1 MPVRRSVQVFAACFF
16 MLCTLALDSRDGS
29 PSSGGFRGGQA
40 YAGVFPSC
48 GEEPLQQEDCALAWE
63 ERVISEE
70 ELESLAQRDPDMS
83 PTVARGILA
92 RLNVRARYYIAEDIK
107 AKRALKVPLDF
118 HRYKS
123 WTPMPAR
130 LPEVGHLLK
139 FVIIIKNIPFLGWYE
154 HGNLVGDAE
163 VCIGKSWG
171 STKSGVYRVDNK
183 IIDAVSLKY
192 KNAFGEPAPMPWA
205 MRIYEHVWVH
215 AGDISSGYCS
225 HGCINLPLHPA
236 KALFEW
242 ADTNTVVAVV
252 ESLEQIPAFFKTH
265 RSNGLLFPGSP
276 QRPRLLAPSLPSTG
290 DKQGV
295 EPRLFRVPSMNS
307 ATSRAP
313 P

>member
-1 MPVRRSVQVFAACFF
+1 MPVRRSVQVFAACFSL
-16 MLCTLALDSRDGS
+16 LCPFALDSWAGS
-29 PSSGGFRGGQA
+29 PITSGLGGVQA
-40 YAGVFPSC
+40 YAAQTSTC
-48 GEEPLQQEDCALAWE
+48 EEKSALQKDSALAWD

-107 AKRALKVPLDF
+107 AKRTLKVPRDF

-130 LPEVGHLLK
+130 LPEVGHLPK
-139 FVIIIKNIPFLGWYE
+139 FVIIIKAIPFLGWYE
-154 HGNLVGDAE
+154 QGNLVGDAE

-171 STKSGVYRVDNK
+171 STRSGVYRVDNK
-183 IIDAVSLKY
+183 VIDAVSLKY
-192 KNAFGEPAPMPWA
+192 RNAFGEPAPMPWA

-265 RSNGLLFPGSP
+265 RSNGLLSPRSP
-276 QRPRLLAPSLPSTG
+276 QSAKLAAPSLTATG
-290 DKQGV
+290 DKQDR
-295 EPRLFRVPSMNS
+295 ETRKFRVPSMNS
-307 ATSRAP
+307 ETPRVAP
-313 P
+313 

>member
-1 MPVRRSVQVFAACFF
+1 
-16 MLCTLALDSRDGS
+16 MLCIVAPDSMDGLPGTSGVGVVQASAAQLPAREGKSALHDDG
-29 PSSGGFRGGQA
+29 
-40 YAGVFPSC
+40 
-48 GEEPLQQEDCALAWE
+48 ALGWE
-63 ERVISEE
+63 ERVITEE

-107 AKRALKVPLDF
+107 AKRALKVPHDF
-118 HRYKS
+118 QQFKS

-130 LPEVGHLLK
+130 LPEIGHLPK
-139 FVIIIKNIPFLGWYE
+139 FVIIIKDIPFLGWYE

-171 STKSGVYRVDNK
+171 STRSGVYKVDSK

-242 ADTNTVVAVV
+242 ADTITIVAVV
-252 ESLEQIPAFFKTH
+252 DSLERIPAFFKMQ
-265 RSNGLLFPGSP
+265 RFNYLLFPGISR
-276 QRPRLLAPSLPSTG
+276 RPRPLAPSMPASG
-290 DKQGV
+290 DKQG
-295 EPRLFRVPSMNS
+295 RNRGFLGGLQ
-307 ATSRAP
+307 
-313 P
+313 

>member
-1 MPVRRSVQVFAACFF
+1 MHVRRSVQIFAACAL
-16 MLCTLALDSRDGS
+16 MLCIVAPDLMDGS
-29 PSSGGFRGGQA
+29 PGTSGVGVVQA
-40 YAGVFPSC
+40 SAAQLPSRE
-48 GEEPLQQEDCALAWE
+48 GKSAFHDDGALGWE
-63 ERVISEE
+63 ERVITEE
-70 ELESLAQRDPDMS
+70 ELESLAQRDPDMT
-83 PTVARGILA
+83 PTVVRGILA

-107 AKRALKVPLDF
+107 AKRALKVPHDF
-118 HRYKS
+118 HQFKS

-130 LPEVGHLLK
+130 LPEIGHLPK
-139 FVIIIKNIPFLGWYE
+139 FVIIIKDIPFLGWYE

-171 STKSGVYRVDNK
+171 STKSGVYQVDSK

-242 ADTNTVVAVV
+242 ADTNTIVSVVD
-252 ESLEQIPAFFKTH
+252 SLERIPAFFKMH
-265 RSNGLLFPGSP
+265 RLNCLLFPGISRKP
-276 QRPRLLAPSLPSTG
+276 GLLPT
-290 DKQGV
+290 
-295 EPRLFRVPSMNS
+295 SMNENG
-307 ATSRAP
+307 ARQGGN
-313 P
+313 